1 MHAQAWFVYFI
12 LMVSMTDVFHCY
24 SFNCMIV
31 LTALFL
37 SSCYWQPT
45 PIDSP
50 LSAPWSENITTFSQ
64 AFDAMVPANIT
75 IDKPDVVQLL
85 DRCWCDI
92 SSASFFKPFNMTK
105 WESDSLAA
113 FIGEAVRE
121 QQAQIATPTFEAEKE
136 SSNSSVSQMVATTND
151 SNPPSNSIRRALRSF
166 FTKSLSA
173 KANEPTLLVEPVV
186 NDTVTMDMIKHTQ
199 TPVPK
204 LPWYQREY
212 NLQPYGFDVTFEWGW
227 DGSHNK

>member
-1 MHAQAWFVYFI
+1 MHAQAWSVC
-12 LMVSMTDVFHCY
+12 LTHALTLTNASH

-50 LSAPWSENITTFSQ
+50 LSVPWSENVTTFSQ
-64 AFDAMVPANIT
+64 AFDAMVPANLT
-75 IDKPDVVQLL
+75 IEKPQVVQLM

-105 WESDSLAA
+105 WEVDSLAMY
-113 FIGEAVRE
+113 IGEAVRE
-121 QQAQIATPTFEAEKE
+121 QQAHAASPTVEAEKE
-136 SSNSSVSQMVATTND
+136 VETNPVPQNTALTTND
-151 SNPPSNSIRRALRSF
+151 PNPTSNSIRRALRSL
-166 FTKSLSA
+166 FTKAPSVEA
-173 KANEPTLLVEPVV
+173 AEPTAMTIPTAH
-186 NDTVTMDMIKHTQ
+186 DTISTNATNHTQ
-199 TPVPK
+199 TPQPD

-212 NLQPYGFDVTFEWGW
+212 SLQPYGFDVTFEWGW